1 MKTPERKQIDK
12 EWAMGSMIAKALM
25 LKTNRAGFYRT
36 TSGTKSELGLYRT
49 VKELIEDDA

>member
-49 VKELIEDDA
+49 VKALIEDGA